1 MARRLTVKQREILER
16 ERVDGVCIRYVWVWL
31 VNGVPVTRQ
40 VNALMKRGWMHAS
53 YYRGGQATA
62 SVTDA
67 GRIALEYRP

>member
-1 MARRLTVKQREILER
+1 MARRLTAGQREVLSR

-31 VNGVPVTRQ
+31 VNEVPVTRQ
-40 VNALMKRGWMHAS
+40 VNALTKRGLMDAS